1 MRESSVTLEKAVL
14 RVYDPSD
21 PGVDWAAD
29 VLTRLADMCGEFV
42 VAVARLL
49 AFLVRSLRT
58 RGVGL

>member
-1 MRESSVTLEKAVL
+1 MTLEKAVL